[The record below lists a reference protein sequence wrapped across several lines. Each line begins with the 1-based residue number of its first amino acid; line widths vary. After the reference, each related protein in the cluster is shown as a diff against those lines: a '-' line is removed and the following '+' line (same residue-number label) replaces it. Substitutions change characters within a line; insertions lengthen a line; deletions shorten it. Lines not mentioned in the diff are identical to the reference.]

1 MDLNKSKQGNLSREF
16 NLDSVNE
23 EERSIELSFSSEE
36 PYDRWFGTEILE
48 HKSKSIDLTRL
59 NQIGVLLFNHDYD
72 KVIGR
77 IEKAWVENNR
87 GKAKVVFD
95 TDEDSEKIYQKVKSG
110 TLKGVSVGYRVNNW
124 EEVEQGA
131 VSTDGRFQGP
141 CSIATR
147 WMPYEISIVSVPA
160 DPTVGVGRS
169 FSEEDNGGINMPEN
183 KNVKDNNV
191 QDNNQRNDN
200 EELQRKLEEERARV
214 KEIRQMARSFN
225 LDQKF
230 FDNLI
235 DNGTSIEDARKSI
248 LEELARNT
256 TPVNTTASVQV
267 GTEEIDKFKR
277 AATDGL
283 SIRVGLRVDKPVDG
297 AREFAGKSLLRLAEE
312 SIFRQTGEDMRN
324 ARDIDIFKRALEG
337 TGAFKIIL
345 SNVANKTLL
354 SAYEEAPTTFQ
365 FWTAVGSNKD
375 FKPTTQAQLS
385 SADVLE
391 KMTET
396 GEFKNKSFKE
406 SGVNTQL
413 DTYGA
418 SFAITRKALIN
429 DDLGAFTDIMALFGE
444 SSKRMI
450 NKMCYDLLTG
460 KDTKINNVALFDKS
474 KHNNLGT
481 GELNIDSLSK
491 AQTSM
496 SKQKDISGK
505 AFINIQ
511 PGFLIVPTE
520 LRVPA
525 TQLIGSNVDPTKYN
539 NTMNPFFNALTVI
552 SDPYI
557 TNTKEWYLAAAR
569 GRYQS
574 IKVSYLNGV
583 QTPIIERA
591 DDFDSLGVKYR
602 VYLDVGV
609 DLVDYRGLYKSDGNA
624 AE

>member
-1 MDLNKSKQGNLSREF
+1 MDKKHDDNNLRAIGGEI
-16 NLDSVNE
+16 SVNE
-23 EERSIELSFSSEE
+23 DNRTIELSFSSEE
-36 PYDRWFGTEILE
+36 PYRRWFGLEILDHNSE
-48 HKSKSIDLTRL
+48 SIDLSRL
-59 NQIGVLLFNHDYD
+59 NTIGTLLFNHDVD
-72 KVIGR
+72 KVIGK

-87 GKAKVVFD
+87 GKAIVKFD
-95 TDEDSEKIYQKVKSG
+95 DDEESEKIYQKVKSG
-110 TLKGVSVGYRVNNW
+110 TLKATSVRYSVDVW
-124 EEVEQGA
+124 EDVENGA
-131 VSTDGRFQGP
+131 VSSDGRFQGP
-141 CSIATR
+141 CSIAKR
-147 WMPYEISIVSVPA
+147 WIPSEISIVSVPA

-183 KNVKDNNV
+183 YNVKDNNV
-191 QDNNQRNDN
+191 QDNSQRNDN

-337 TGAFKIIL
+337 TGAFPIIL

-375 FKPTTQAQLS
+375 FKPTTQVQLS

-413 DTYGA
+413 DTYGV
-418 SFAITRKALIN
+418 SFSITRKALIN
-429 DDLGAFTDIMALFGE
+429 DDLGAFNEMVALFGE

-450 NKMCYDLLTG
+450 NQMCYSLLTG
-460 KDTKINNVALFDKS
+460 NNTKINNVALFDKS

-481 GELNIDSLSK
+481 GELNIKSLAAAK
-491 AQTSM
+491 AAM
-496 SKQKDISGK
+496 AKQKDISGK
-505 AFINIQ
+505 AFINVQ
-511 PGFLIVPTE
+511 PGFLIVPSE
-520 LRVPA
+520 LEVEA
-525 TQLIGSNVDPTKYN
+525 TQLVGSSVDSTKYN
-539 NTMNPFFNALTVI
+539 NTPNPFFNRLTVI

-557 TNTKEWYLAAAR
+557 TNTQEWYLAAAR

>member
-1 MDLNKSKQGNLSREF
+1 MDKKHDDNNLRAIGGEI
-16 NLDSVNE
+16 SVNE
-23 EERSIELSFSSEE
+23 DNRTIELSFSSEE
-36 PYDRWFGTEILE
+36 PYRRWFGLEILDHNSE
-48 HKSKSIDLTRL
+48 SIDLSRL
-59 NQIGVLLFNHDYD
+59 NTIGTLLFNHDVD
-72 KVIGR
+72 KVIGK

-87 GKAKVVFD
+87 GKAIVKFD
-95 TDEDSEKIYQKVKSG
+95 DDEESEKIYQKVKSG
-110 TLKGVSVGYRVNNW
+110 TLKATSVRYSVDVW
-124 EEVEQGA
+124 EDVENGA
-131 VSTDGRFQGP
+131 VSSDGRFQGP
-141 CSIATR
+141 CSIAKR
-147 WMPYEISIVSVPA
+147 WIPSEISIVSVPA

-169 FSEEDNGGINMPEN
+169 FSGDNGGINMPEN

-191 QDNNQRNDN
+191 QDNSQRNDN

-230 FDNLI
+230 LDDLI

-583 QTPIIERA
+583 QTPIIERV

>member
-1 MDLNKSKQGNLSREF
+1 MELNKSKQGNLSREF

-36 PYDRWFGTEILE
+36 PYERWFGTEILE
-48 HKSKSIDLTRL
+48 HKAESIDLARL
-59 NQIGVLLFNHDYD
+59 NEIGVLLFNHDTD
-72 KVIGR
+72 KVIGK

-160 DPTVGVGRS
+160 DATVGVGRS
-169 FSEEDNGGINMPEN
+169 FSENNNGGITMPEN
-183 KNVKDNNV
+183 NNV
-191 QDNNQRNDN
+191 QDNNQKSSN

-214 KEIRQMARSFN
+214 KEIRQMARSFD

-248 LEELARNT
+248 LEELARTT
-256 TPVNTTASVQV
+256 TPVNTSTDIQV

-283 SIRVGLRVDKPVDG
+283 SMRVGLRVDKPVDG

-312 SIFRQTGEDMRN
+312 SVFRQTGEDMRN
-324 ARDIDIFKRALEG
+324 AKDIEIFERALEG
-337 TGAFKIIL
+337 TGAFPIIL
-345 SNVANKTLL
+345 SNVANKTLQT
-354 SAYEEAPTTFQ
+354 AYEEAPTTFQ

-375 FKPTTQAQLS
+375 FKPTTQVQLS

-391 KMTET
+391 KMTEA

-406 SGVNTQL
+406 TKVNTQL

-429 DDLGAFTDIMALFGE
+429 DDLGAFTQVMALFGE

-450 NKMCYDLLTG
+450 NQMCYALLTG
-460 KDTKINNVALFDKS
+460 KNTKIDNVALFDKS

-481 GELNIDSLSK
+481 GKIDINSLAAAKS
-491 AQTSM
+491 SM
-496 SKQKDISGK
+496 SKQTDISGK
-505 AFINIQ
+505 DYLNIQ

-520 LRVPA
+520 LEVEA
-525 TQLIGSNVDPTKYN
+525 TQLVGSSVDPTKYN
-539 NTMNPFFNALTVI
+539 NTPNPFFNRLTVV

-557 TNTKEWYLAAAR
+557 TNTQEWYLAAAR

-609 DLVDYRGLYKSDGNA
+609 DLIDYRGLYKSDGNA
-624 AE
+624 AV

>member
-1 MDLNKSKQGNLSREF
+1 MDKKHDDNNLRAIGGEI
-16 NLDSVNE
+16 SVNE
-23 EERSIELSFSSEE
+23 DNRTIELSFSSEE
-36 PYDRWFGTEILE
+36 PYRRWFGLEILDHNSE
-48 HKSKSIDLTRL
+48 SVDLSRL
-59 NQIGVLLFNHDYD
+59 NTIGTLLFNHDVD
-72 KVIGR
+72 KVIGK

-87 GKAKVVFD
+87 GKAIVKFD
-95 TDEDSEKIYQKVKSG
+95 DDEESEKIYQKVKSG
-110 TLKGVSVGYRVNNW
+110 TLKATSVRYSVDVW
-124 EEVEQGA
+124 EDVENGA
-131 VSTDGRFQGP
+131 VSSDGRFQGP
-141 CSIATR
+141 CSIAKR
-147 WMPYEISIVSVPA
+147 WIPSEISIVSVPA

-169 FSEEDNGGINMPEN
+169 FSEDNGGINMPEN
-183 KNVKDNNV
+183 NNVKDNNV
-191 QDNNQRNDN
+191 KDNSQRNDN

-337 TGAFKIIL
+337 TGAFPIIL

-375 FKPTTQAQLS
+375 FKPTTQVQLS

-413 DTYGA
+413 DTYGV
-418 SFAITRKALIN
+418 SFSITRKALIN
-429 DDLGAFTDIMALFGE
+429 DDLGAFNEMVALFGE

-450 NKMCYDLLTG
+450 NQMCYSLLTG
-460 KDTKINNVALFDKS
+460 NNTKINNVALFDKS

-481 GELNIDSLSK
+481 GELNIKSLAAAK
-491 AQTSM
+491 AAM
-496 SKQKDISGK
+496 AKQKDISGK
-505 AFINIQ
+505 AFINVQ
-511 PGFLIVPTE
+511 PGFLIVPSE
-520 LRVPA
+520 LEVEA
-525 TQLIGSNVDPTKYN
+525 TQLVGSSVDPTKYN
-539 NTMNPFFNALTVI
+539 NTPNPFFNRLTVI

-557 TNTKEWYLAAAR
+557 TNTQEWYLAAAR

>member
-1 MDLNKSKQGNLSREF
+1 MDKKHDDNNLRAIGGEI
-16 NLDSVNE
+16 SVNE
-23 EERSIELSFSSEE
+23 DNRTIELSFSSEE
-36 PYDRWFGTEILE
+36 PYRRWFGLEILDHNSE
-48 HKSKSIDLTRL
+48 SVDLSRL
-59 NQIGVLLFNHDYD
+59 NTIGTLLFNHDVD
-72 KVIGR
+72 KVIGK

-87 GKAKVVFD
+87 GKAIVKFD
-95 TDEDSEKIYQKVKSG
+95 DDEESEKIYQKVKSG
-110 TLKGVSVGYRVNNW
+110 TLKATSVRYSVDVW
-124 EEVEQGA
+124 EDVENGA
-131 VSTDGRFQGP
+131 VSSDGRFQGP
-141 CSIATR
+141 CSIAKR
-147 WMPYEISIVSVPA
+147 WIPSEISIVSVPA

-169 FSEEDNGGINMPEN
+169 FSEDNGGINMPEN
-183 KNVKDNNV
+183 NNVKDNNV
-191 QDNNQRNDN
+191 KDNSQRNDN

-225 LDQKF
+225 LEQKF
-230 FDNLI
+230 LDDLI

-460 KDTKINNVALFDKS
+460 NNTKINNVALFDKS

-583 QTPIIERA
+583 QTPIIERV

>member
-1 MDLNKSKQGNLSREF
+1 MDKKHDDNNLRAIGGEI
-16 NLDSVNE
+16 SVNE
-23 EERSIELSFSSEE
+23 DNRTIELSFSSEE
-36 PYDRWFGTEILE
+36 PYRRWFGLEILDHNSE
-48 HKSKSIDLTRL
+48 SIDLSRL
-59 NQIGVLLFNHDYD
+59 NTIGTLLFNHDVD
-72 KVIGR
+72 KVIGK
-77 IEKAWVENNR
+77 IERAWVENNR
-87 GKAKVVFD
+87 GKAIVKFD
-95 TDEDSEKIYQKVKSG
+95 DDEESEKIYQKVKSG
-110 TLKGVSVGYRVNNW
+110 TLKATSVRYSVDVW
-124 EEVEQGA
+124 EDVENGA
-131 VSTDGRFQGP
+131 VSSDGRFQGP
-141 CSIATR
+141 CSIAKR
-147 WMPYEISIVSVPA
+147 WIPSEISIVSVPA

-191 QDNNQRNDN
+191 QDNSQRNDN

-225 LDQKF
+225 LEQKF
-230 FDNLI
+230 LDDLI

>member
-1 MDLNKSKQGNLSREF
+1 MDKKHDNNNLRAIGGEI
-16 NLDSVNE
+16 SVNE
-23 EERSIELSFSSEE
+23 DNRTIELSFSSEE
-36 PYDRWFGTEILE
+36 PYRRWFGLEILDHNSE
-48 HKSKSIDLTRL
+48 SIDLSRL
-59 NQIGVLLFNHDYD
+59 NTIGTLLFNHDVD
-72 KVIGR
+72 KVIGK

-87 GKAKVVFD
+87 GKAIVKFD
-95 TDEDSEKIYQKVKSG
+95 DDEESEKIYQKVKSG
-110 TLKGVSVGYRVNNW
+110 TLKATSVRYSVDVW
-124 EEVEQGA
+124 EDVENGA
-131 VSTDGRFQGP
+131 VSSDGRFQGP
-141 CSIATR
+141 CSIAKR
-147 WMPYEISIVSVPA
+147 WIPSEISIVSVPA

-183 KNVKDNNV
+183 NNVKDNNV

-337 TGAFKIIL
+337 TGAFPIIL

-375 FKPTTQAQLS
+375 FKPTTQVQLS

-413 DTYGA
+413 DTYGV
-418 SFAITRKALIN
+418 SFSITRKALIN
-429 DDLGAFTDIMALFGE
+429 DDLGAFNEMVALFGE

-450 NKMCYDLLTG
+450 NQMCYSLLTG
-460 KDTKINNVALFDKS
+460 NNTKINNVALFDKS

-481 GELNIDSLSK
+481 GELNIKSLAAAK
-491 AQTSM
+491 AAM
-496 SKQKDISGK
+496 AKQKDISGK
-505 AFINIQ
+505 AFINVQ
-511 PGFLIVPTE
+511 PGFLIVPSE
-520 LRVPA
+520 LEVEA
-525 TQLIGSNVDPTKYN
+525 TQLVGSSVDPTKYN
-539 NTMNPFFNALTVI
+539 NTPNPFFNRLTVI

-557 TNTKEWYLAAAR
+557 TNTQEWYLAAAR

>member
-1 MDLNKSKQGNLSREF
+1 MDKKHDDNNLRAIGGEI
-16 NLDSVNE
+16 SVNE
-23 EERSIELSFSSEE
+23 DNRTIELSFSSEE
-36 PYDRWFGTEILE
+36 PYRRWFGLEILDHNSE
-48 HKSKSIDLTRL
+48 SVDLSRL
-59 NQIGVLLFNHDYD
+59 NTIGTLLFNHDVD
-72 KVIGR
+72 KVIGK

-87 GKAKVVFD
+87 GKAIVKFD
-95 TDEDSEKIYQKVKSG
+95 DDEESEKIYQKVKSG
-110 TLKGVSVGYRVNNW
+110 TLKATSVRYSVDVW
-124 EEVEQGA
+124 EDVENGA
-131 VSTDGRFQGP
+131 VSSDGRFQGP
-141 CSIATR
+141 CSIAKR
-147 WMPYEISIVSVPA
+147 WIPSEISIVSVPA

-169 FSEEDNGGINMPEN
+169 FSEDNGGINMPEN
-183 KNVKDNNV
+183 NNVKDNNV
-191 QDNNQRNDN
+191 KDNSQRNDN

-225 LDQKF
+225 LEQKF
-230 FDNLI
+230 LDDLI

-583 QTPIIERA
+583 QTPIIERV

>member
-1 MDLNKSKQGNLSREF
+1 MDKKHDDNNLRAIGGEI
-16 NLDSVNE
+16 SVNE
-23 EERSIELSFSSEE
+23 DNRTIELSFSSEE
-36 PYDRWFGTEILE
+36 PYRRWFGLEILDHNSE
-48 HKSKSIDLTRL
+48 SIDLSRL
-59 NQIGVLLFNHDYD
+59 NTIGTLLFNHDVD
-72 KVIGR
+72 KVIGK

-87 GKAKVVFD
+87 GKAIVKFD
-95 TDEDSEKIYQKVKSG
+95 DDEESEKIYQKVKSG
-110 TLKGVSVGYRVNNW
+110 TLKATSVRYSVDVW
-124 EEVEQGA
+124 EDVENGA
-131 VSTDGRFQGP
+131 VSSDGRFQGP
-141 CSIATR
+141 CSIAKR
-147 WMPYEISIVSVPA
+147 WIPSEISIVSVPA

-183 KNVKDNNV
+183 NNVKDNNV

-337 TGAFKIIL
+337 TGAFPIIL

-375 FKPTTQAQLS
+375 FKPTTQVQLS

-413 DTYGA
+413 DTYGV
-418 SFAITRKALIN
+418 SFSITRKALIN
-429 DDLGAFTDIMALFGE
+429 DDLGAFNEMVALFGE

-450 NKMCYDLLTG
+450 NQMCYKLLTG
-460 KDTKINNVALFDKS
+460 KDTKIDNVALFDKS

-481 GELNIDSLSK
+481 GKISINSLAAAKS
-491 AQTSM
+491 AM
-496 SKQKDISGK
+496 SKQTDISGK
-505 AFINIQ
+505 AYLNIQ

-520 LRVPA
+520 LEVEA
-525 TQLIGSNVDPTKYN
+525 TQLVGSSVDPTKYN
-539 NTMNPFFNALTVI
+539 NTPNPFFNRLTVI

-557 TNTKEWYLAAAR
+557 TNTQEWYLAAAR

>member
-1 MDLNKSKQGNLSREF
+1 MDKKHDDNNLRAIGGEI
-16 NLDSVNE
+16 SVNE
-23 EERSIELSFSSEE
+23 DNRTIELSFSSEE
-36 PYDRWFGTEILE
+36 PYRRWFGLEILDHNSE
-48 HKSKSIDLTRL
+48 SIDLSRL
-59 NQIGVLLFNHDYD
+59 NTIGTLLFNHDVD
-72 KVIGR
+72 KVIGK

-87 GKAKVVFD
+87 GKAIVKFD
-95 TDEDSEKIYQKVKSG
+95 DDEESEKIYQKVKSG
-110 TLKGVSVGYRVNNW
+110 TLKATSVRYSVDVW
-124 EEVEQGA
+124 EDVENGA
-131 VSTDGRFQGP
+131 VSSDGRFQGP
-141 CSIATR
+141 CSIAKR
-147 WMPYEISIVSVPA
+147 WIPSEISIVSVPA

-191 QDNNQRNDN
+191 QDNSQRNDN

-230 FDNLI
+230 LDDLI

-297 AREFAGKSLLRLAEE
+297 AREFAEKSLLRLAEE

-337 TGAFKIIL
+337 TGAFPIIL

-375 FKPTTQAQLS
+375 FKPTTQVQLS

-413 DTYGA
+413 DTYGV
-418 SFAITRKALIN
+418 SFSITRKALIN
-429 DDLGAFTDIMALFGE
+429 DDLGAFNEMVALFGE

-450 NKMCYDLLTG
+450 NQMCYSLLTG
-460 KDTKINNVALFDKS
+460 NNTKINNVALFDKS

-481 GELNIDSLSK
+481 GELNIKSLAAAK
-491 AQTSM
+491 AAM
-496 SKQKDISGK
+496 AKQKDISGK
-505 AFINIQ
+505 AFINVQ
-511 PGFLIVPTE
+511 PGFLIVPSE
-520 LRVPA
+520 LEVEA
-525 TQLIGSNVDPTKYN
+525 TQLVGSSVDPTKYN
-539 NTMNPFFNALTVI
+539 NTPNPFFNRLTVI

-557 TNTKEWYLAAAR
+557 TNTQEWYLAAAR

-624 AE
+624 VE

>member
-1 MDLNKSKQGNLSREF
+1 MDKKHDDNNLRAIGGEI
-16 NLDSVNE
+16 SVNE
-23 EERSIELSFSSEE
+23 DNRTIELSFSSEE
-36 PYDRWFGTEILE
+36 PYRRWFGLEILDHNSE
-48 HKSKSIDLTRL
+48 SIDLSRL
-59 NQIGVLLFNHDYD
+59 NTIGTLLFNHDVD
-72 KVIGR
+72 KVIGK

-87 GKAKVVFD
+87 GKAIVKFD
-95 TDEDSEKIYQKVKSG
+95 DDEESEKIYQKVKSG
-110 TLKGVSVGYRVNNW
+110 TLKATSVRYSVDVW
-124 EEVEQGA
+124 EDVENGA
-131 VSTDGRFQGP
+131 VSSDGRFQGP
-141 CSIATR
+141 CSIAKR
-147 WMPYEISIVSVPA
+147 WIPSEISIVSVPA

-169 FSEEDNGGINMPEN
+169 FSGDNGGINMPEN
-183 KNVKDNNV
+183 KNVKDNS
-191 QDNNQRNDN
+191 QRNDN

-230 FDNLI
+230 LDDLI

-312 SIFRQTGEDMRN
+312 SIFRQTGQDMRN
-324 ARDIDIFKRALEG
+324 ARDVDIFKRALEG

>member
-48 HKSKSIDLTRL
+48 HKSESIDLTRL

-569 GRYQS
+569 GRYQA

>member
-48 HKSKSIDLTRL
+48 HKSESIDLTRL

-183 KNVKDNNV
+183 NNVKDNNV

-297 AREFAGKSLLRLAEE
+297 AREFAEKSLLRLAEE

-337 TGAFKIIL
+337 TGAFPIIL

-375 FKPTTQAQLS
+375 FKPTTQVQLS

-413 DTYGA
+413 ETYGV
-418 SFAITRKALIN
+418 SFSITRKALIN
-429 DDLGAFTDIMALFGE
+429 DDLGAFNEMVALFGE

-450 NKMCYDLLTG
+450 NQMCYSLLTG
-460 KDTKINNVALFDKS
+460 NNTKINNVALFDKS

-481 GELNIDSLSK
+481 GELNIKSLAAAK
-491 AQTSM
+491 AAM
-496 SKQKDISGK
+496 AKQKDISGK
-505 AFINIQ
+505 AFINVQ
-511 PGFLIVPTE
+511 PGFLIVPSE
-520 LRVPA
+520 LEVEA
-525 TQLIGSNVDPTKYN
+525 TQLVGSSVDPTKYN
-539 NTMNPFFNALTVI
+539 NTPNPFFNRLTVI

-557 TNTKEWYLAAAR
+557 TNTQEWYLAAAR

>member
-48 HKSKSIDLTRL
+48 HKSESIDLTRL

-191 QDNNQRNDN
+191 QDNSQRNDN

-591 DDFDSLGVKYR
+591 DDFDSLGIKYR

>member
-1 MDLNKSKQGNLSREF
+1 MDKKHDDNNLRAIGGEI
-16 NLDSVNE
+16 SVNE
-23 EERSIELSFSSEE
+23 DNRTIELSFSSEE
-36 PYDRWFGTEILE
+36 PYRRWFGLEILDHNSE
-48 HKSKSIDLTRL
+48 SIDLSRL
-59 NQIGVLLFNHDYD
+59 NTIGTLLFNHDVD
-72 KVIGR
+72 KVIGK
-77 IEKAWVENNR
+77 IERAWVENNR
-87 GKAKVVFD
+87 GKAIVKFD
-95 TDEDSEKIYQKVKSG
+95 DDEESEKIYQKVKSG
-110 TLKGVSVGYRVNNW
+110 TLKATSVRYSVDVW
-124 EEVEQGA
+124 EDVENGA
-131 VSTDGRFQGP
+131 VSSDGRFQGP
-141 CSIATR
+141 CSIAKR
-147 WMPYEISIVSVPA
+147 WIPSEISIVSVPA

-191 QDNNQRNDN
+191 QDNSQRNDN

>member
-48 HKSKSIDLTRL
+48 HKSESIDLTRL

-191 QDNNQRNDN
+191 QDNSQRNDN

-583 QTPIIERA
+583 QTPIIERV

>member
-48 HKSKSIDLTRL
+48 HKSESIDLTRL

-95 TDEDSEKIYQKVKSG
+95 TNEDSEKIYQKVKSG

-131 VSTDGRFQGP
+131 LSIDGRFQGP

-169 FSEEDNGGINMPEN
+169 FSEDNGGINMPEN
-183 KNVKDNNV
+183 NNVKDNS
-191 QDNNQRNDN
+191 QRNDN

-337 TGAFKIIL
+337 TGAFPIIL

-375 FKPTTQAQLS
+375 FKPTTQVQLS

-413 DTYGA
+413 DTYGV
-418 SFAITRKALIN
+418 SFSITRKALIN
-429 DDLGAFTDIMALFGE
+429 DDLGAFNEMVALFGE

-450 NKMCYDLLTG
+450 NQMCYSILTG
-460 KDTKINNVALFDKS
+460 NNTKINNVALFDKS

-481 GELNIDSLSK
+481 GELNIKSLAAAK
-491 AQTSM
+491 AAM
-496 SKQKDISGK
+496 AKQKDTSGK
-505 AFINIQ
+505 AFINVQ
-511 PGFLIVPTE
+511 PGFLIVPSE
-520 LRVPA
+520 LEVEA
-525 TQLIGSNVDPTKYN
+525 TQLVGSSVDPTKYN
-539 NTMNPFFNALTVI
+539 NTPNPFFNRLTVI

-557 TNTKEWYLAAAR
+557 TNAQEWYLAAAR

>member
-1 MDLNKSKQGNLSREF
+1 MDKKHDDNNLRAIGGEI
-16 NLDSVNE
+16 SVNE
-23 EERSIELSFSSEE
+23 DNRTIELSFSSEE
-36 PYDRWFGTEILE
+36 PYRRWFGLEILDHNSE
-48 HKSKSIDLTRL
+48 SIDLSRL
-59 NQIGVLLFNHDYD
+59 NTIGTLLFNHDVD
-72 KVIGR
+72 KVIGK
-77 IEKAWVENNR
+77 IERAWVENNR
-87 GKAKVVFD
+87 GKAIVKFD
-95 TDEDSEKIYQKVKSG
+95 DDEESEKIYQKVKSG
-110 TLKGVSVGYRVNNW
+110 TLKATSVRYSVDVW
-124 EEVEQGA
+124 EDVENGA
-131 VSTDGRFQGP
+131 VSSDGRFQGP
-141 CSIATR
+141 CSIAKR
-147 WMPYEISIVSVPA
+147 WIPSEISIVSVPA

-183 KNVKDNNV
+183 NNVKDNS
-191 QDNNQRNDN
+191 QRNDN

-225 LDQKF
+225 LEQKF
-230 FDNLI
+230 LDDLI

-591 DDFDSLGVKYR
+591 DDFDSLGIKYR

>member
-1 MDLNKSKQGNLSREF
+1 MDKKHDDNNLRAIGGEI
-16 NLDSVNE
+16 SVNE
-23 EERSIELSFSSEE
+23 DNRTIELSFSSEE
-36 PYDRWFGTEILE
+36 PYRRWFGLEILDHNSE
-48 HKSKSIDLTRL
+48 SVDLSRL
-59 NQIGVLLFNHDYD
+59 NTIGTLLFNHDVD
-72 KVIGR
+72 KVIGK

-87 GKAKVVFD
+87 GKAIVKFD
-95 TDEDSEKIYQKVKSG
+95 DDEESEKIYQKVKSG
-110 TLKGVSVGYRVNNW
+110 TLKATSVRYSVDVW
-124 EEVEQGA
+124 EDVENGA
-131 VSTDGRFQGP
+131 VSSDGRFQGP
-141 CSIATR
+141 CSIAKR
-147 WMPYEISIVSVPA
+147 WIPSEISIVSVPA

-169 FSEEDNGGINMPEN
+169 FSEDNGGINMPEN

-191 QDNNQRNDN
+191 QDNSQRNDN

-235 DNGTSIEDARKSI
+235 DNGTSIEEARKSI

-283 SIRVGLRVDKPVDG
+283 SMRVGLRVDKPVDG

-312 SIFRQTGEDMRN
+312 SVFRQTGQDMRN
-324 ARDIDIFKRALEG
+324 ARDVDIFERALEG
-337 TGAFKIIL
+337 TGAFPIIL
-345 SNVANKTLL
+345 SNVANKTLR

-375 FKPTTQAQLS
+375 FKPTTQVQLS

-391 KMTET
+391 KMTEA

-406 SGVNTQL
+406 TKVNTQL

-429 DDLGAFTDIMALFGE
+429 DDLGAFTEVMALFGE

-450 NKMCYDLLTG
+450 NQMCYKLLTE
-460 KDTKINNVALFDKS
+460 KDTKFENVALFDKS

-481 GELNIDSLSK
+481 GKISIKSLAAAKS
-491 AQTSM
+491 AM
-496 SKQKDISGK
+496 SKQTDISGK
-505 AFINIQ
+505 AYLNIQ

-520 LRVPA
+520 LEVEA
-525 TQLIGSNVDPTKYN
+525 TQLVGSSVDPTKYN
-539 NTMNPFFNALTVI
+539 NTPNPFFNRLTVI

-557 TNTKEWYLAAAR
+557 TNTQEWYLAAAR

>member
-48 HKSKSIDLTRL
+48 HKSESIDLTRL

-131 VSTDGRFQGP
+131 VSIDGRFQGP

-183 KNVKDNNV
+183 NNVKDNNV
-191 QDNNQRNDN
+191 QDNSQRSEN

-248 LEELARNT
+248 LKELARNT

-609 DLVDYRGLYKSDGNA
+609 DLIDYRGLYKSDGNA
-624 AE
+624 AV

>member
-48 HKSKSIDLTRL
+48 HKSESIDLTRL

-131 VSTDGRFQGP
+131 LSIDGRFQGP

-169 FSEEDNGGINMPEN
+169 FSEDNGGINMPEN
-183 KNVKDNNV
+183 NNVKDNS
-191 QDNNQRNDN
+191 QRNDN

-337 TGAFKIIL
+337 TGAFPIIL

-375 FKPTTQAQLS
+375 FKPTTQVQLS

-413 DTYGA
+413 DTYGV
-418 SFAITRKALIN
+418 SFSITRKALIN
-429 DDLGAFTDIMALFGE
+429 DDLGAFNEMVALFGE

-450 NKMCYDLLTG
+450 NQMCYSILTG
-460 KDTKINNVALFDKS
+460 NNTKINNVALFDKS

-481 GELNIDSLSK
+481 GELNIKSLAAAK
-491 AQTSM
+491 AAM
-496 SKQKDISGK
+496 AKQKDTSGK
-505 AFINIQ
+505 AFINVQ
-511 PGFLIVPTE
+511 PGFLIVPSE
-520 LRVPA
+520 LEVEA
-525 TQLIGSNVDPTKYN
+525 TQLVGSSVDPTKYN
-539 NTMNPFFNALTVI
+539 NTPNPFFNRLTVI

-557 TNTKEWYLAAAR
+557 TNAQEWYLAAAR

>member
-1 MDLNKSKQGNLSREF
+1 MDKKHDDNNLRAIGGEI
-16 NLDSVNE
+16 SVNE
-23 EERSIELSFSSEE
+23 DNRTIELSFSSEE
-36 PYDRWFGTEILE
+36 PYRRWFGLEILDHNSE
-48 HKSKSIDLTRL
+48 SIDLSRL
-59 NQIGVLLFNHDYD
+59 NTIGTLLFNHDVD
-72 KVIGR
+72 KVIGK

-87 GKAKVVFD
+87 GKAIVKFD
-95 TDEDSEKIYQKVKSG
+95 DDEESEKIYQKVKSG
-110 TLKGVSVGYRVNNW
+110 TLKATSVRYSVDVW
-124 EEVEQGA
+124 EDVENGA
-131 VSTDGRFQGP
+131 VSSDGRFQGP
-141 CSIATR
+141 CSIAKR
-147 WMPYEISIVSVPA
+147 WIPSEISIVSVPA

-169 FSEEDNGGINMPEN
+169 FSGDNGGINMPEN

-191 QDNNQRNDN
+191 QDNSQRNDN

-230 FDNLI
+230 LDDLI

-460 KDTKINNVALFDKS
+460 KDTKINNVALFNKS

>member
-1 MDLNKSKQGNLSREF
+1 MDKKHDDNNLRAIGGEI
-16 NLDSVNE
+16 SVNE
-23 EERSIELSFSSEE
+23 DNRTIELSFSSEE
-36 PYDRWFGTEILE
+36 PYRRWFGLEILDHNSE
-48 HKSKSIDLTRL
+48 SIDLSRL
-59 NQIGVLLFNHDYD
+59 NTIGTLLFNHDVD
-72 KVIGR
+72 KVIGK

-87 GKAKVVFD
+87 GKAIVKFD
-95 TDEDSEKIYQKVKSG
+95 DDEESEKIYQKVKSG
-110 TLKGVSVGYRVNNW
+110 TLKATSVRYSVDVW
-124 EEVEQGA
+124 EDVENGA
-131 VSTDGRFQGP
+131 VSSDGRFQGP
-141 CSIATR
+141 CSIAKR
-147 WMPYEISIVSVPA
+147 WIPSEISIVSVPA

-183 KNVKDNNV
+183 NNVKDNNV
-191 QDNNQRNDN
+191 QDNSQRNDN

>member
-1 MDLNKSKQGNLSREF
+1 MELNKSKQGNLSREF

-36 PYDRWFGTEILE
+36 PYERWFGTEILE
-48 HKSKSIDLTRL
+48 HKAESIDLARL
-59 NQIGVLLFNHDYD
+59 NEIGVLLFNHDYD
-72 KVIGR
+72 KVIGK

-160 DPTVGVGRS
+160 DATVGVGRS
-169 FSEEDNGGINMPEN
+169 FSENDNGGITMPEN
-183 KNVKDNNV
+183 NNV
-191 QDNNQRNDN
+191 QDNQRNDN

-214 KEIRQMARSFN
+214 KEIRQMARSFD

-230 FDNLI
+230 FDALI

-248 LEELARNT
+248 LEELARTT
-256 TPVNTTASVQV
+256 TPVNTSTDIQV

-283 SIRVGLRVDKPVDG
+283 SMRVGLRVDKPVDG

-312 SIFRQTGEDMRN
+312 SVFRQTGEDMRN
-324 ARDIDIFKRALEG
+324 AKDIEIFERALEG
-337 TGAFKIIL
+337 TGAFPIIL
-345 SNVANKTLL
+345 SNVANKTLQT
-354 SAYEEAPTTFQ
+354 AYEEAQTTFQ

-375 FKPTTQAQLS
+375 FKPTTQVQLS

-391 KMTET
+391 KMTEA

-413 DTYGA
+413 DTYGV

-429 DDLGAFTDIMALFGE
+429 DDLGAFTEMVGLFGE
-444 SSKRMI
+444 ASKRMI
-450 NKMCYDLLTG
+450 NQMCYALLTG
-460 KDTKINNVALFDKS
+460 KDTKIKNVALFDKS

-481 GELNIDSLSK
+481 GELNIKSLAAAK
-491 AQTSM
+491 AAM
-496 SKQKDISGK
+496 AKQKDISGK
-505 AFINIQ
+505 AFINVQ
-511 PGFLIVPTE
+511 PGFLIVPSE
-520 LRVPA
+520 LEVEA
-525 TQLIGSNVDPTKYN
+525 AQLVGSSVDPTKYN
-539 NTMNPFFNALTVI
+539 NTKNPFFNVLTVI
-552 SDPYI
+552 SDPYLE
-557 TNTKEWYLAAAR
+557 NPKEWYLAATK

-583 QTPIIERA
+583 QNPIIEKVNN
-591 DDFDSLGVKYR
+591 FDSLGVKYR

-609 DLVDYRGLYKSDGNA
+609 DLIDYRGLYKSDGNA
-624 AE
+624 AV

>member
-1 MDLNKSKQGNLSREF
+1 MDKKHDDNNLRAIGGEI
-16 NLDSVNE
+16 SVNE
-23 EERSIELSFSSEE
+23 DNRTIELSFSSEE
-36 PYDRWFGTEILE
+36 PYRRWFGLEILDHNSE
-48 HKSKSIDLTRL
+48 SIDLSRL
-59 NQIGVLLFNHDYD
+59 NTIGTLLFNHDVD
-72 KVIGR
+72 KVIGK
-77 IEKAWVENNR
+77 IERAWVENNR
-87 GKAKVVFD
+87 GKAIVKFD
-95 TDEDSEKIYQKVKSG
+95 DDEESEKIYQKVKSG
-110 TLKGVSVGYRVNNW
+110 TLKATSVRYSVDVW
-124 EEVEQGA
+124 EDVENGA
-131 VSTDGRFQGP
+131 VSSDGRFQGP
-141 CSIATR
+141 CSIAKR
-147 WMPYEISIVSVPA
+147 WIPSEISIVSVPA

-191 QDNNQRNDN
+191 QDNSQRNDN

-312 SIFRQTGEDMRN
+312 SVFRQTGQDMRN
-324 ARDIDIFKRALEG
+324 ARDVDIFERALEG
-337 TGAFKIIL
+337 TGAFPIIL
-345 SNVANKTLL
+345 SNVVNKTLQ

-375 FKPTTQAQLS
+375 FKPTTQVQLS

-391 KMTET
+391 KMTEA

-406 SGVNTQL
+406 TKVNTQL

-429 DDLGAFTDIMALFGE
+429 DDLGAFTQVMALFGE

-450 NKMCYDLLTG
+450 NQMCYDLLTG
-460 KDTKINNVALFDKS
+460 KNTKIDNVALFDKS

-481 GELNIDSLSK
+481 GKISIESLANAKSAMAK
-491 AQTSM
+491 QT
-496 SKQKDISGK
+496 DISEK
-505 AFINIQ
+505 AYLNIQ

-520 LRVPA
+520 LEVEA
-525 TQLIGSNVDPTKYN
+525 TQLVGSSVDPTKYN
-539 NTMNPFFNALTVI
+539 NTPNPFFNRLTVV

-557 TNTKEWYLAAAR
+557 TNAQEWYLAAAR

-583 QTPIIERA
+583 QTPIVERA
-591 DDFDSLGVKYR
+591 DDFDSLGIKYR

-624 AE
+624 

>member
-1 MDLNKSKQGNLSREF
+1 MDKKHDDNNLRAIGGEI
-16 NLDSVNE
+16 SVNE
-23 EERSIELSFSSEE
+23 DNRTIELSFSSEE
-36 PYDRWFGTEILE
+36 PYRRWFGLEILDHNSE
-48 HKSKSIDLTRL
+48 SIDLSRL
-59 NQIGVLLFNHDYD
+59 NTIGTLLFNHDVD
-72 KVIGR
+72 KVIGK
-77 IEKAWVENNR
+77 IERAWVENNR
-87 GKAKVVFD
+87 GKAIVKFD
-95 TDEDSEKIYQKVKSG
+95 DDEESEKIYQKVKSG
-110 TLKGVSVGYRVNNW
+110 TLKATSVRYSVDVW
-124 EEVEQGA
+124 EDVENGA
-131 VSTDGRFQGP
+131 VSSDGRFRGP
-141 CSIATR
+141 CSIAKR
-147 WMPYEISIVSVPA
+147 WIPSEISIVSVPA

-191 QDNNQRNDN
+191 QDNSQRNDN

-324 ARDIDIFKRALEG
+324 ARDIDILKRALEG

>member
-1 MDLNKSKQGNLSREF
+1 MDKKHDDNNLRAIGGEI
-16 NLDSVNE
+16 SVNE
-23 EERSIELSFSSEE
+23 DNRTIELSFSSEE
-36 PYDRWFGTEILE
+36 PYRRWFGLEILDHNSE
-48 HKSKSIDLTRL
+48 SIDLSRL
-59 NQIGVLLFNHDYD
+59 NTIGTLLFNHDVD
-72 KVIGR
+72 KVIGK
-77 IEKAWVENNR
+77 IERAWVENNR
-87 GKAKVVFD
+87 GKAIVKFD
-95 TDEDSEKIYQKVKSG
+95 DDEESEKIYQKVKSG
-110 TLKGVSVGYRVNNW
+110 TLKATSVRYSVDVW
-124 EEVEQGA
+124 EDVENGA
-131 VSTDGRFQGP
+131 VSSDGRFQGP
-141 CSIATR
+141 CSIAKR
-147 WMPYEISIVSVPA
+147 WIPSEISIVSVPA

-191 QDNNQRNDN
+191 QDNSQRNDN

-496 SKQKDISGK
+496 SKQKDISRK

>member
-1 MDLNKSKQGNLSREF
+1 MDKKHDDNNLRAIGGEI
-16 NLDSVNE
+16 SVNE
-23 EERSIELSFSSEE
+23 DKRTIELSFSSEE
-36 PYDRWFGTEILE
+36 PYRRWFGLEILDHNSE
-48 HKSKSIDLTRL
+48 SVDLSRL
-59 NQIGVLLFNHDYD
+59 NTIGTLLFNHDVD
-72 KVIGR
+72 KVIGK

-87 GKAKVVFD
+87 GKAIVKFD
-95 TDEDSEKIYQKVKSG
+95 DDEESEKIYQKVKSG
-110 TLKGVSVGYRVNNW
+110 TLKATSVRYSVDVW
-124 EEVEQGA
+124 EDVENGA
-131 VSTDGRFQGP
+131 VSSDGRFQGP

-191 QDNNQRNDN
+191 QDNSQRNDN

-283 SIRVGLRVDKPVDG
+283 SIRVGLKVDKPVDG

-337 TGAFKIIL
+337 TGAFPIIL

-375 FKPTTQAQLS
+375 FKPTTQVQLS

-413 DTYGA
+413 DTYGV
-418 SFAITRKALIN
+418 SFSITRKALIN
-429 DDLGAFTDIMALFGE
+429 DDLGAFNEMVALFGE

-450 NKMCYDLLTG
+450 NQMCYSLLTG
-460 KDTKINNVALFDKS
+460 NNTKINNVALFDKS

-481 GELNIDSLSK
+481 GELNIKSLAAAK
-491 AQTSM
+491 AAM
-496 SKQKDISGK
+496 AKQKDISGK
-505 AFINIQ
+505 AFINVQ
-511 PGFLIVPTE
+511 PGFLIVPSE
-520 LRVPA
+520 LEVEA
-525 TQLIGSNVDPTKYN
+525 TQLVGSSVDPTKYN
-539 NTMNPFFNALTVI
+539 NTPNPFFNRLTVI

-557 TNTKEWYLAAAR
+557 TNTQEWYLAAAR

>member
-48 HKSKSIDLTRL
+48 HKSESIDLTRL

-191 QDNNQRNDN
+191 QDNSQRNDN

>member
-1 MDLNKSKQGNLSREF
+1 MDKKHDNNNLRAIGGEI
-16 NLDSVNE
+16 SVNE
-23 EERSIELSFSSEE
+23 DNRTIELSFSSEE
-36 PYDRWFGTEILE
+36 PYRRWFGLEILDHNSE
-48 HKSKSIDLTRL
+48 SIDLSRL
-59 NQIGVLLFNHDYD
+59 NTIGTLLFNHDVD
-72 KVIGR
+72 KVIGK

-87 GKAKVVFD
+87 GKAIVKFD
-95 TDEDSEKIYQKVKSG
+95 DDEESEKIYQKVKSG
-110 TLKGVSVGYRVNNW
+110 TLKATSVRYSVDVW
-124 EEVEQGA
+124 EDVENGA
-131 VSTDGRFQGP
+131 VSSDGRFQGP
-141 CSIATR
+141 CSIAKR
-147 WMPYEISIVSVPA
+147 WIPSEISIVSVPA

-183 KNVKDNNV
+183 NNVKDNNV

-337 TGAFKIIL
+337 TGAFPIIL

-375 FKPTTQAQLS
+375 FKPTTQVQLS

-413 DTYGA
+413 DTYGV
-418 SFAITRKALIN
+418 SFSITRKALIN
-429 DDLGAFTDIMALFGE
+429 DDLGAFNEMVALFGE

-450 NKMCYDLLTG
+450 NQMCYSLLTG
-460 KDTKINNVALFDKS
+460 NNTKINNVALFDKS

-481 GELNIDSLSK
+481 GELNIKSLAAAK
-491 AQTSM
+491 AAM
-496 SKQKDISGK
+496 AKQKDISGK
-505 AFINIQ
+505 AFINVQ
-511 PGFLIVPTE
+511 PGFLIVPSE
-520 LRVPA
+520 LEVEA
-525 TQLIGSNVDPTKYN
+525 TQLVGSSVDPTKYN
-539 NTMNPFFNALTVI
+539 NTPNPFFNRLTVI

-557 TNTKEWYLAAAR
+557 TNTQEWYLAAAR

-624 AE
+624 AV